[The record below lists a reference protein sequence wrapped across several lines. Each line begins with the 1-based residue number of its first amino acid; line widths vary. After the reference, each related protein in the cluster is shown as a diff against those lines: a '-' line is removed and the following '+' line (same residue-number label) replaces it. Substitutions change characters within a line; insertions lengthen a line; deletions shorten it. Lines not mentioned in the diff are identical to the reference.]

1 MIVDVRND
9 GSVALL
15 EPEDTRSFKLIARR
29 GMTEH
34 DIIHALKGV
43 ADVELDHAWVRQ
55 VWLQE
60 TSPLAASSEWQT
72 AFATMV
78 NYARSKGWL
87 RPADEAIR
95 AHIER
100 I

>member
-1 MIVDVRND
+1 MIVEVRND
-9 GSVALL
+9 GSVNLA
-15 EPEDTRSFKLIARR
+15 EPGDTRGFKLVAPR

-34 DIIHALKGV
+34 DIVLALKGV

-55 VWLQE
+55 PWIQE
-60 TSPLAASSEWQT
+60 MSPLAASVEWQ
-72 AFATMV
+72 ASFARMLD
-78 NYARSKGWL
+78 YARSKGWL

-100 I
+100 V